1 MSKSF
6 KEEKEENI
14 FKISDDKKQNI
25 TDTFFSLFNVL
36 KKKKEIQNPKQNLKD
51 MFEKPS
57 SFKLEKEEVDNWK
70 LEDFEKLEVLGV
82 GAFGKVYK
90 CKNTLNDQFY
100 AMKVLK
106 KRVVIYLKQV
116 EHTLNEKT
124 LQMELECPFIVKL
137 FKTFQD
143 SNYLYMIMEYIQAG
157 ELRSWLRKNEK
168 FNTETCKFLC
178 AEILIALEFI
188 HSQNCVYR
196 DLKPENILIDKYGHV
211 KLADFGFVK
220 KVKQKTWSTVG
231 SLNYLPPEI
240 LLSVGHDKSADYW
253 SLGVLLFEMTTGY
266 LPFDGDTQ
274 IEVYKNINEG
284 KIKIPKFVPK
294 VTKDLILKLL
304 KKEKNER
311 IGSLEGGVN
320 DIKTHPFFEGIDWN
334 EVALRRIQSP
344 LITNIDNEGTSKYFN
359 VVSTD
364 SRKVS
369 IESLLKEDENDLFK
383 DF

>member
-1 MSKSF
+1 MKTSNSF

-14 FKISDDKKQNI
+14 FKIDDKKSNI
-25 TDTFFSLFNVL
+25 TDGLFSIFNFL
-36 KKKKEIQNPKQNLKD
+36 KKKKEIQNAKQNLKD
-51 MFEKPS
+51 IFEKPD
-57 SFKLEKEEVDNWK
+57 KEVNIEDWK
-70 LEDFEKLEVLGV
+70 LDHFEKLEIIGV
-82 GAFGKVYK
+82 GAFGKVFK
-90 CKNTLNDQFY
+90 CKNTDNGKFY

-106 KRVVIYLKQV
+106 KRLIIDLKQV

-143 SNYLYMIMEYIQAG
+143 TNNLYMIMEYVQAG

-168 FNTETCKFLC
+168 FNLETTRFLC
-178 AEILIALEFI
+178 AEVLIALEFI

-196 DLKPENILIDKYGHV
+196 DLKPENILIDKFGHV

-240 LLSVGHDKSADYW
+240 LLSIGHDKSADYW
-253 SLGVLLFEMTTGY
+253 SLGVLLFEMTTGR
-266 LPFDGDTQ
+266 LPFDGETQ
-274 IEVYKNINEG
+274 IEIYKNINDA
-284 KIKIPKFVPK
+284 KINFPKYVPK
-294 VTKDLILKLL
+294 VTKNLIRKLL

-311 IGSLEGGVN
+311 LGNLEGGVN
-320 DIKTHPFFEGIDWN
+320 DIKTHPFFEGLDWN
-334 EVALRRIQSP
+334 NVALRKMQSP
-344 LITNIDNEGTSKYFN
+344 LITCIDSEGTTKYFPVN
-359 VVSTD
+359 NRE
-364 SRKVS
+364 SRKIS
-369 IESLLKEDENDLFK
+369 IESILKDDENDLFK